1 MEVIRKQC
9 DQRFVSVTCPT
20 TERSIQSP
28 EVEPK
33 VGRKPRLRCED
44 RFETG
49 IFGCCFCGQNSNFLL
64 ASLTCQIGMFQIF
77 LKISVYR
84 NLVAVEVAWAR
95 YCLTKVN
102 ASRLLRLPA
111 LGDASQDRQG
121 QN

>member
-1 MEVIRKQC
+1 MCPPLESTHKVTRDSLTLRLKRRTVIDRQ
-9 DQRFVSVTCPT
+9 
-20 TERSIQSP
+20 
-28 EVEPK
+28 
-33 VGRKPRLRCED
+33 D

-95 YCLTKVN
+95 YCLTNVN

-111 LGDASQDRQG
+111 LGDGSQDRQD